1 MKRNFFIKCIIVVF
15 LLFLSIVSVCEQM
28 QKDISDGIVRLHIV
42 ANSESVHDQNVKLKV
57 RDAVIEAQ
65 SEIFVDGIKK
75 ELTKEEKKKLLD
87 VTIEVLNKEEVGYGA
102 KVETGKFYF
111 PTKKY
116 ENITLPAGNYDAVK
130 VILGNAEGQN
140 WWCVMY
146 PPLCFTKSAVGK
158 ADEKSLNILKESLTE
173 FEYEIISQESI
184 KTVPAFKLVE
194 TWHKIKEKLKN
205 SL

>member
-1 MKRNFFIKCIIVVF
+1 MKRKVFIKCIIVVF
-15 LLFLSIVSVCEQM
+15 LLFLSIVSVCEQL
-28 QKDISDGIVRLHIV
+28 QKDISDGVVRLHIV

-57 RDAVIEAQ
+57 RDAVIDAQ

-75 ELTKEEKKKLLD
+75 ELTNEEKKKLLD
-87 VTIEVLNKEEVGYGA
+87 VTIQVLNKEEVGYGA

-130 VILGNAEGQN
+130 VVLGNAEGQN

-146 PPLCFTKSAVGK
+146 PPLCFTKSAVGQ

-194 TWHKIKEKLKN
+194 TWQKIKEKLKN